1 MPMWLWIAIGLAS
14 FLGPSLL
21 FGIAMTRI
29 LGAIGQ
35 HVSEMYETDAWAR
48 VPPTRASREVEK
60 PQPEEVEVKRSR
72 FVRAKP

>member
-1 MPMWLWIAIGLAS
+1 MWLWIAIGLVS
-14 FLGPSLL
+14 FLL

-48 VPPTRASREVEK
+48 VPPTRASREVQK
-60 PQPEEVEVKRSR
+60 PQPEEVEAKRSR